1 LFYIVITH
9 VLSPPSFPSSPHTH
23 THTFN
28 HLYTHTHT
36 HNTEEW
42 NNVRNIVARAEHTV
56 ITTSSPDDILMD
68 GDTTSLQS
76 VTTFYQPKLRVAL
89 GLAHLAEGKYTDAAI
104 IFTSLTI
111 ELNTQFATVISAED
125 IALYG
130 SILGLATMDREL
142 LHGCVIDGIFKG
154 RLEVCVCDY
163 FPTSPLFIE
172 STPLIFL
179 FSLFPPL

>member
-1 LFYIVITH
+1 
-9 VLSPPSFPSSPHTH
+9 
-23 THTFN
+23 
-28 HLYTHTHT
+28 
-36 HNTEEW
+36 
-42 NNVRNIVARAEHTV
+42 
-56 ITTSSPDDILMD
+56 MD

-89 GLAHLAEGKYTDAAI
+89 GLAHLAEGKYYDAAI

-154 RLEVCVCDY
+154 RLEVKSLCALFVYFVCVTY
-163 FPTSPLFIE
+163 T
-172 STPLIFL
+172 T
-179 FSLFPPL
+179 FPPLLFY